1 MLAGSVPRHWLSI
14 QWLGRKGAHIYDL
27 QRVIS
32 YLPSSMKGLLHS
44 LETACIHNSKWYTAV
59 HSTLCPGRFVN
70 FKKKGFCKKDLTL
83 SLDSTN
89 TKQIF
94 MCYCSAK
101 ENVST
106 PLFTSRK
113 VAILSKC
120 RSTLSC
126 KKTRSLSYE
135 CDVRTVIPT
144 FLWTAAATLHKLI
157 QL

>member
-14 QWLGRKGAHIYDL
+14 QWLGRKGAYIYDL

-70 FKKKGFCKKDLTL
+70 FKKKKVSVKKIWPCH
-83 SLDSTN
+83 LDS

-94 MCYCSAK
+94 MYYCSAK

-113 VAILSKC
+113 VAILTTLSKC

-126 KKTRSLSYE
+126 KKNE
-135 CDVRTVIPT
+135 VAE
-144 FLWTAAATLHKLI
+144 LWMWCTNSHTHI
-157 QL
+157 SMNSSSNSS